1 MPTSPYAQAD
11 IVIDQGGAGTT
22 ELVAAVPRRTIRVI
36 SYSVV
41 LSGTGTFAF
50 SDGTDWKTGDYPFAA
65 NGGIAEAGSAADPLF
80 ICAAGRPLSITTV
93 GASAH
98 GRVRIEYR

>member
-1 MPTSPYAQAD
+1 
-11 IVIDQGGAGTT
+11 
-22 ELVAAVPRRTIRVI
+22 VI

-41 LSGTGTFAF
+41 LSGVGTFAF

-65 NGGIAEAGSAADPLF
+65 NGGIAEAGTSQDPLF
-80 ICAAGRPLSITTV
+80 ICASGRPLSITTV

>member
-1 MPTSPYAQAD
+1 MTVPYSNAD

-22 ELVAAVPRRTIRVI
+22 ELVPGIPFRTIRVL

-41 LSGTGTFAF
+41 LAAEGTFAF

-65 NGGIAEAGSAADPLF
+65 NGGIAESGSAEAPLF
-80 ICAAGRPLSITTV
+80 VCAAGRPLSITTV